1 VIKARNL
8 IFVKKD
14 IMIVKQV
21 YNTDNKK
28 QLLINLPDSFRKKRR
43 VLVVLDD
50 SVDTK
55 ADKLELMKSAKNDP
69 LFQADIEE
77 ISNDFGAIDSESL

>member
-1 VIKARNL
+1 
-8 IFVKKD
+8 
-14 IMIVKQV
+14 MIVKQV

-50 SVDTK
+50 SVD
-55 ADKLELMKSAKNDP
+55 A
-69 LFQADIEE
+69 
-77 ISNDFGAIDSESL
+77 

>member
-1 VIKARNL
+1 
-8 IFVKKD
+8 
-14 IMIVKQV
+14 MIVKQV

-28 QLLINLPDSFRKKRR
+28 QLLINLPESFQKKRR

-55 ADKLELMKSAKNDP
+55 ADKLELMKCAKNDP
-69 LFQADIEE
+69 LFQADIQE
-77 ISNDFGAIDSESL
+77 ISN

>member
-1 VIKARNL
+1 
-8 IFVKKD
+8 
-14 IMIVKQV
+14 
-21 YNTDNKK
+21 
-28 QLLINLPDSFRKKRR
+28 

-77 ISNDFGAIDSESL
+77 ISNDFGATDSESL

>member
-1 VIKARNL
+1 
-8 IFVKKD
+8 
-14 IMIVKQV
+14 MIVKQV
-21 YNTDNKK
+21 YNTDNKA

-50 SVDTK
+50 SIDTRT
-55 ADKLELMKSAKNDP
+55 DKLELMKFAKNDP

-77 ISNDFGAIDSESL
+77 ISNDFDATDRES

>member
-1 VIKARNL
+1 
-8 IFVKKD
+8 
-14 IMIVKQV
+14 MIVKQV

-28 QLLINLPDSFRKKRR
+28 QLLIDLPDSFRNKKS

-50 SVDTK
+50 SVDNR
-55 ADKLELMKSAKNDP
+55 AEKLELMKGAKNDP

-77 ISNDFGAIDSESL
+77 IKNDFEATPMLCISPKSST

>member
-1 VIKARNL
+1 
-8 IFVKKD
+8 
-14 IMIVKQV
+14 MIVKQV

-77 ISNDFGAIDSESL
+77 ISNDFGVIDSESL

>member
-1 VIKARNL
+1 
-8 IFVKKD
+8 
-14 IMIVKQV
+14 MIVKQV

-50 SVDTK
+50 SVDTR
-55 ADKLELMKSAKNDP
+55 ADKLELMKCVKNDP
-69 LFQADIEE
+69 LFQVDIQE
-77 ISNDFGAIDSESL
+77 ISNDFDAK